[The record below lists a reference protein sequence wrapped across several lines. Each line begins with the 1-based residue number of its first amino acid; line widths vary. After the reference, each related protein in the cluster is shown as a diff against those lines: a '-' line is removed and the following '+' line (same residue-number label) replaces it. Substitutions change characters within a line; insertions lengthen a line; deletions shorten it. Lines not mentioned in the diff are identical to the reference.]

1 MKKINKSL
9 AKALRAKGKKIK
21 RTKNGYYLMG

>member
-1 MKKINKSL
+1 MKKISKSL
-9 AKALRAKGKKIK
+9 AKKLRAEGKKIK